1 MNRDLKRKAFISIGV
16 HAAVILFLVIRS
28 FISCHRADPRNISP
42 FLDVQMGSGGSA
54 GGGARAAAASATKS
68 SDSFPS
74 IPKSKPKAAD
84 AKKQKAAPEPKSK
97 PRPALSESE
106 IRKMLGEGV
115 VSSDTSPRPGPAT
128 GPGTAT
134 GGVYHPYAWYLNE
147 VRDVMYNAWQQPG
160 ALANIRGLIVTAE
173 VRVQR
178 DGLITARKITAPSG
192 NALMDESVQRALEGV
207 SRLPPL
213 PPGFGGFYKDIT
225 IDFELTDSALS
236 RGE

>member
-42 FLDVQMGSGGSA
+42 FLDVQMGSGGSP
-54 GGGARAAAASATKS
+54 GGGARASGASAKKS
-68 SDSFPS
+68 SDSFPT

-84 AKKQKAAPEPKSK
+84 AKKKKTAPEPKVR
-97 PRPALSESE
+97 PRPTLSESD

-115 VSSDTSPRPGPAT
+115 VSAKSSPHPGPAAGSGT
-128 GPGTAT
+128 GT

-160 ALANIRGLIVTAE
+160 ALAKLRGLVATAE

-178 DGLITARKITAPSG
+178 DGLITARKITTPSG
-192 NALMDESVQRALEGV
+192 NALMDESVLRALESV
-207 SRLPPL
+207 IRLPPL
-213 PPGFGGFYKDIT
+213 PSGFGGFYKDIT
-225 IDFELTDSALS
+225 IDFELTDAAPTP
-236 RGE
+236 G